1 MLKFFL
7 DTASIDQIIFWK
19 KYGLVN
25 GVTTNPTLLSKEGTD
40 SIKTIKEICNIVN
53 GDVSAQVTEND
64 PKNMVEQAKFLN
76 SLHKNIVIK
85 LPCTLDGIEASQT
98 LAKKKF
104 KLNITLGFDP
114 AQLAVFKNINITY
127 FSFII
132 GRVEDFGESNIE
144 NIPKLKT
151 MIKRLNPKI
160 KLLAASI
167 RNSNQLLASVTN
179 GADVITVPP
188 STWEKIYNNK
198 FTLDGEK
205 SFKES
210 WEKLPFSIRKKYE
223 AEK

>member
-19 KYGLVN
+19 KFGLVN
-25 GVTTNPTLLSKEGTD
+25 GVTTNPTLLSKEGSD
-40 SIKTIKEICNIVN
+40 SIKTIKEICKIVN
-53 GDVSAQVTEND
+53 GDVSAQVTKHD
-64 PKNMVEQAKFLN
+64 AKNMIEQAKFLK
-76 SLHKNIVIK
+76 SIHKNIVIK
-85 LPCTLDGIEASQT
+85 LPCTLTGIEVAQI

-114 AQLAVFKNINITY
+114 AQLSVFKDINITY

-144 NIPKLKT
+144 NIPILKS
-151 MIKRLNPKI
+151 MIKKLNPKI
-160 KLLAASI
+160 KFLAASI
-167 RNSNQLLASVTN
+167 RNSTQLLSAATN

-188 STWEKIYNNK
+188 STWEKIYKNK
-198 FTLDGEK
+198 FTIDGEK

-210 WEKLPFSIRKKYE
+210 WEKLPISIRNKYE
-223 AEK
+223 AKK